1 METIQ
6 LTSEN
11 LKTIKSLIQQFKEI
25 DGEEDKSLELED
37 FYDLASIGR
46 DLNTIL
52 EPAIQNLND

>member
-25 DGEEDKSLELED
+25 DGDEDKSLELED

-46 DLNTIL
+46 NLNLIL
-52 EPAIQNLND
+52 EPAIKNSND